1 MKNFKIYLKSKTT
14 WVFHMIFSLGYFLL
28 VQACVYPTL
37 TLDISVAFEKK
48 TWFQLLFINSF
59 LLVTQYFW
67 FWKPN
72 HQRH

>member
-48 TWFQLLFINSF
+48 NWFQLLFINSF